1 MKMTK
6 KNTIRDEDLALWF
19 TPQALRDH
27 FDGDDSEVA
36 EAVLNA
42 DDDTLREQGQDALS
56 SDILYS
62 VFHEECKIIGQAILD
77 EKENR

>member
-1 MKMTK
+1 MAK

-42 DDDTLREQGQDALS
+42 DDDTLRELAQGALS

-62 VFHEECKIIGQAILD
+62 VFHEECKFIGQTILD